1 MGLLKTLGTGG
12 MSSAVGGAASLVD
25 TGLNQAFAKRNA
37 RLELEQN
44 KKLADYQYSKD
55 LDMWNKGNLY
65 NSPEEQM
72 KRLKAAG
79 LNPNLVYGSGTVGN
93 TTGTLPKYQAPTADY
108 SKLGSPVNLS
118 GALDRL
124 GVFLDLQAKKSG
136 VDNLKADVD
145 LKEQELVNKQLGAT
159 LTEIGI
165 KQAGEDYYQSF
176 RLNPTSRQAAEANL
190 QKIIQ
195 MKKLSKF

>member
-1 MGLLKTLGTGG
+1 MSDVSCLRPIIRPSAVDERPLAAIRTPSACERHLRVRFNQKKIFFMGLLDTLGTGG
-12 MSSAVGGAASLVD
+12 MSSGISGAASLVD

-79 LNPNLVYGSGTVGN
+79 LNPN
-93 TTGTLPKYQAPTADY
+93 
-108 SKLGSPVNLS
+108 
-118 GALDRL
+118 
-124 GVFLDLQAKKSG
+124 
-136 VDNLKADVD
+136 
-145 LKEQELVNKQLGAT
+145 
-159 LTEIGI
+159 
-165 KQAGEDYYQSF
+165 
-176 RLNPTSRQAAEANL
+176 
-190 QKIIQ
+190 
-195 MKKLSKF
+195 